1 MGSATTQALV
11 AGREALAQA
20 TGDPV
25 ELGRDLVTARD
36 AIATNAQLTSVLAD
50 ASAAPAAKS
59 ALVDR
64 VFAQLGASARSV
76 LQRVV
81 EARWS
86 KPDDLLAGLEELSI
100 RAMSGADGDR
110 IIAELAAFQKAVSA
124 DPELEYAVGSTLVPG
139 AEKAAVVER
148 LLTGKASAQTVA
160 ILMTLVTRADGRRIG
175 DMIRRATALVA
186 DQSGRTVAEVHT
198 ATPLDAAQAERLR
211 AVIAGAEQRDVVLTQ
226 LVDPTLLGG
235 VRVVLGDRV
244 VDGSVATR
252 LNDLRLALAG

>member
-1 MGSATTQALV
+1 MGSATTQALA
-11 AGREALAQA
+11 AGREALTQA

-25 ELGRDLVTARD
+25 ALGRDLVAARD
-36 AIATNAQLTSVLAD
+36 AIARNAQLTAVLAD
-50 ASAAPAAKS
+50 AAAAPAAKS

-64 VFAQLGASARSV
+64 VFAPLGAPARSV

-86 KPDDLLAGLEELSI
+86 KPGDLLAGLEELGI
-100 RAMSGADGDR
+100 RAMAGADGDR

-124 DPELEYAVGSTLVPG
+124 DPDLEYAVGSTLVPG
-139 AEKAAVVER
+139 SEKAAVVER
-148 LLTGKASAQTVA
+148 LLTGKASAETIA
-160 ILMTLVTRADGRRIG
+160 ILTALVSRADGRRIG
-175 DMIRRATALVA
+175 AMIRRATTLVA
-186 DQSGRTVAEVHT
+186 DESGRTVAEVHT
-198 ATPLDAAQAERLR
+198 ARPLDDAQAERLR
-211 AVIAGAEQRDVVLTQ
+211 AAIAGTEQRDVVLTQ

-235 VRVVLGDRV
+235 MRVIVGDRV